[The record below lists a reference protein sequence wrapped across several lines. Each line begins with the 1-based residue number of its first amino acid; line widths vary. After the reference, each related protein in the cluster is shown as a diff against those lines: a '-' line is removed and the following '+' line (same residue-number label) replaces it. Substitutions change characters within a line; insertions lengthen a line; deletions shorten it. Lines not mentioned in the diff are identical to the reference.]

1 VKREN
6 IFAYVEI
13 ARVEVDKLLRYNP
26 RHVRPMKP
34 TADEE
39 TLCGLTTGAG
49 GTSGELQVADAGV
62 ADALVLLRE
71 NGSKFVSFPNILSRS
86 ACLGKRIIFSVKRG
100 KRQFSHKYK
109 LVLEASLVL

>member
-1 VKREN
+1 
-6 IFAYVEI
+6 
-13 ARVEVDKLLRYNP
+13 
-26 RHVRPMKP
+26 MKP

-71 NGSKFVSFPNILSRS
+71 NGSIFLSFPYILSR

-100 KRQFSHKYK
+100 KIQFSHKYK